1 MPPTFR
7 DWRRLLRCARLFL
20 TTVCLIVVVRGTD
33 ATRHFDVPSGAA
45 SSTLKQFATQA
56 GCEIVFSPRLVGPV
70 QTRPVQGRHSV
81 AEALELMLANTG
93 LVATQDKSGA
103 FAVRKRST
111 TSPAPPAPSSDT
123 PNRKSALDPPPPP
136 MKPRRLAALLA
147 AVFST
152 TVDTSAQSASSA
164 SSSSTAPTT
173 DKPDPALVLSPFEV
187 VENNRGYYGAN
198 TMSGTRI
205 NSKIEDLAS
214 SITVV
219 TKEQMA
225 DFALL
230 DINDIFA
237 YEAGTEGSATYT
249 DFSFNQSFQ
258 PNDNLAANPNTA
270 NRVRGLS
277 SANIAYGGFETSRR
291 VPLDPISSDAV
302 EISRGP
308 NSNLFGLGNASGTAN
323 TVPATANLSRNKLQT
338 QLRLEQYG
346 RLDGELGY
354 RESVDVNRVLLKDK
368 LAVRVSQV
376 FQRTEFNRQPSG
388 VKAERYNGMI
398 KYRPHRNTTLS
409 GTYQYFHQYGRRP
422 NSITP
427 RDAVTHWL
435 NAGAPT
441 WDPVTNTAYIAGS
454 PVNRNGQP
462 TTQLGQGVPN
472 LLSGAAVF
480 NSGFQTTG
488 RGTSLMMIDTTGVSY
503 WTAPR
508 GTTTNDALL
517 TTNAS
522 NNQPNNNYMLI
533 NPQTLRR
540 TQPLWTSDGA
550 VSSKELYDWSRINA
564 AAMNNFNEVTGT
576 SLVTLDQVVF
586 STPRQMLAGQVGWFR
601 EDSPTYRH
609 DFPTG
614 SAGSTYLYVDVNQR
628 RLDGTPNP
636 FFLRPY
642 FGMTETNVI
651 ERPLL
656 NDTYRTQLAYKL
668 DLRQERNWTRW
679 LGLHQF
685 SGFGEYKKNQ
695 LRSYHYQL
703 AMMDDHAWLPA
714 GTPRAN
720 SALLPGDTLP
730 QNRQSPTGSRSY
742 RFYYVG
748 DNQGYNVDYAPH
760 TGELRGTYPYS
771 WGNFAAGQSINE
783 PTELGLAASING
795 TAGAQNS
802 LKIQKTQGIVWQSH
816 LLKDRLITTLGLRR
830 DKVYTKSGVAA
841 RLLPDGKS
849 HDFEWDRQ
857 WEPGDY
863 KTNQGD
869 TKTAGAV
876 LKLTRWLSAHA
887 NKSDSFIPAD
897 PAIDLHGR
905 FLPNPQ
911 GKGEDW
917 GFSLNLFS
925 GKLVVRANQFI
936 TRTTNDRNGSSST
949 LATRSVKM
957 DVFDGQ
963 PARNFSLDVRTRQ
976 WLQATQP
983 GLTGAA
989 LDAAVAKEMQMDPQV
1004 LAMLQTSVNF
1014 GGLPIAQGQD
1024 ALSKGK
1030 EIELFF
1036 NPTSYWTIKANVTEN
1051 ETIQAAI
1058 AQDLLDYLEERM
1070 PVWTTLV
1077 DKETGQLWW
1086 DSSYE
1091 DRQMPRNY
1099 LPGNVSS
1106 PLAIAQQTV
1115 GKSLPQIRKY
1125 RANLSTNYYL
1135 RGITEHRWLR
1145 NINVGGAVRWED
1157 KASIGYYGVE
1167 SLPAII
1173 TALDRDRPIY
1183 DKSRY
1188 YVDLLAAYRTKI
1200 LANKVGL
1207 TVQLNVRNVTEGGRL
1222 QPVSAFP
1229 DGTPNAYRIVDPRQ
1243 FILTA
1248 TFDL

>member
-1 MPPTFR
+1 MNLHPPV
-7 DWRRLLRCARLFL
+7 LSCARPARCSSDPAIGL
-20 TTVCLIVVVRGTD
+20 VRK
-33 ATRHFDVPSGAA
+33 AA
-45 SSTLKQFATQA
+45 SASLALLFVASAWAQATGSAPAYNARYDRNGNGRLEPEEVTAMQA
-56 GCEIVFSPRLVGPV
+56 DQAKAAAAATTTAPATSDEIV
-70 QTRPVQGRHSV
+70 T
-81 AEALELMLANTG
+81 
-93 LVATQDKSGA
+93 
-103 FAVRKRST
+103 
-111 TSPAPPAPSSDT
+111 
-123 PNRKSALDPPPPP
+123 
-136 MKPRRLAALLA
+136 
-147 AVFST
+147 
-152 TVDTSAQSASSA
+152 
-164 SSSSTAPTT
+164 
-173 DKPDPALVLSPFEV
+173 LSPFEV
-187 VENNRGYYGAN
+187 VDNHRGYYAAN

-225 DFALL
+225 DFAML
-230 DINDIFA
+230 DINDVFA
-237 YEAGTEGSATYT
+237 YEAGTEGSQTYT
-249 DFSFNQSFQ
+249 DFSFNQSAQ

-323 TVPATANLSRNKLQT
+323 TVPATANLSRNKSQL

-346 RLDGELGY
+346 RLDGEMGY
-354 RESVDVNRVLLKDK
+354 RQSLDVNRVLLKDK
-368 LAVRVSQV
+368 LAVRFSEV

-388 VKAERYNGMI
+388 VKTERYNGMV
-398 KYRPHRNTTLS
+398 KYRPFRNTTIS
-409 GTYQYFHQYGRRP
+409 GTYQYYHSYGRRP

-427 RDAVTHWL
+427 RDAVSQWL
-435 NAGAPT
+435 AVGAPT
-441 WDPVTNTAYIAGS
+441 WDPVTNTAYINGS
-454 PVNRNGQP
+454 PVNRAGAP

-472 LLSGAAVF
+472 INAGAAIF
-480 NSGFQTTG
+480 NSAFQTTG
-488 RGTSLMMIDTTGVSY
+488 RGTSLMMIDTTGVAY

-508 GTTTNDALL
+508 GTTTQDALL
-517 TTNAS
+517 TTAAS
-522 NNQPNNNYMLI
+522 NNQTANNYMLI

-550 VSSKELYDWSRINA
+550 VSDKSIYDWSRINA
-564 AAMNNFNEVTGT
+564 AAMNNFDQSVGT
-576 SLVTLDQVVF
+576 SLLTVDQVF
-586 STPRQMLAGQVGWFR
+586 FNTPRHMLAGQAGWFR
-601 EDSPTYRH
+601 EDSPRYRQ

-614 SAGSTYLYVDVNQR
+614 SAGSTYLYVDVNQK

-642 FGMTETNVI
+642 FGMTETNVF

-656 NDTYRTQLAYKL
+656 NDTYRVQLAYKL
-668 DLRQERNWTRW
+668 DFTKETSKWARW

-685 SGFGEYKKNQ
+685 SGFGEHKKNE
-695 LRSYHYQL
+695 LWSYNYQL
-703 AMMDDHAWLPA
+703 AMLDDHAWLPA

-720 SALLPGDTLP
+720 SGILQGDTLP
-730 QNRQSPTGSRSY
+730 QDQPSPTGSRSY

-748 DNQGYNVDYAPH
+748 DNQGANIDYAPY
-760 TGELRGTYPYS
+760 TGELRGVFPYT
-771 WGNFAAGQSINE
+771 WGNFAAGRANHE
-783 PTELGLAASING
+783 PAQLGLAATVNG
-795 TAGAQNS
+795 TAGSGNS
-802 LKIQKTQGIVWQSH
+802 LKIQKTQGIVWQGH
-816 LLKDRLITTLGLRR
+816 FFNDRLVTTLGFRKDR
-830 DKVYTKSGVAA
+830 VYTKGGVNA

-849 HDFEWDRQ
+849 HDFAWDRQ
-857 WEPGDY
+857 WAPGDY
-863 KTNQGD
+863 EFNQGN
-869 TKTAGAV
+869 TRTTGAV

-887 NKSDSFIPAD
+887 NESDSFIPAD
-897 PAIDLHGR
+897 PAINLHGKL
-905 FLPNPQ
+905 LPNPQ
-911 GKGEDW
+911 GKGQDW
-917 GFSLNLFS
+917 GFSLNLFD
-925 GKLVVRANQFI
+925 GKFVVRANQFI
-936 TRTTNDRNGSSST
+936 TRTTNDRSGTSST

-963 PARNFSLDVRTRQ
+963 PARNFSLDTRARQ

-989 LDAAVAKEMQMDPQV
+989 LDAAVAKEIGMDLGV
-1004 LAMLQTSVNF
+1004 LQTLQDSVVF
-1014 GGLPIAQGQD
+1014 GNMPIAQGQD

-1030 EIELFF
+1030 EIEFNY
-1036 NPTSYWTIKANVTEN
+1036 NPTNYWTVRGSVTET
-1051 ETIQAAI
+1051 ESIQAAI
-1058 AQDLLDYLEERM
+1058 AQDLLDYLDERM
-1070 PVWTTLV
+1070 PIWTSIV
-1077 DKETGQLWW
+1077 DKETGQRWW

-1091 DRQMPRNY
+1091 GRQMPRNY

-1115 GKSLPQIRKY
+1115 GKSMPQVRKY
-1125 RANLSTNYYL
+1125 RASMSTNFYL
-1135 RGITEHRWLR
+1135 RGITEQRWLR

-1173 TALDRDRPIY
+1173 TALDRNRPIY
-1183 DKSRY
+1183 DRSRY
-1188 YVDLLAAYRTKI
+1188 YVDLLAAYRTK
-1200 LANKVGL
+1200 LFSNKVGM

-1222 QPVSAFP
+1222 QAVSAFP

-1243 FILTA
+1243 FILSA

>member
-1 MPPTFR
+1 MNFKP
-7 DWRRLLRCARLFL
+7 LVHACARHALSSFYQAG
-20 TTVCLIVVVRGTD
+20 RAG
-33 ATRHFDVPSGAA
+33 ARFRQAA
-45 SSTLKQFATQA
+45 SAA
-56 GCEIVFSPRLVGPV
+56 FSL
-70 QTRPVQGRHSV
+70 
-81 AEALELMLANTG
+81 L
-93 LVATQDKSGA
+93 LVATAVAQSTGATPAYVPRYDKNGNG
-103 FAVRKRST
+103 R
-111 TSPAPPAPSSDT
+111 
-123 PNRKSALDPPPPP
+123 LDPEEV
-136 MKPRRLAALLA
+136 AAMRADQAKA
-147 AVFST
+147 A
-152 TVDTSAQSASSA
+152 A
-164 SSSSTAPTT
+164 APV
-173 DKPDPALVLSPFEV
+173 PAAETPGEVVTLSPFEV
-187 VENNRGYYGAN
+187 VDNNRGYYAAN

-205 NSKIEDLAS
+205 NSKIADLAS

-225 DFALL
+225 DFAML
-230 DINDIFA
+230 DINDVFA
-237 YEAGTEGSATYT
+237 YEAGTEGSSTYT
-249 DFSFNQSFQ
+249 DFSFNQSAQ

-291 VPLDPISSDAV
+291 VPLDPISTEAV

-323 TVPATANLSRNKLQT
+323 MVPATANLSRNRNQL

-346 RLDGELGY
+346 RLDGEIGY
-354 RESVDVNRVLLKDK
+354 RESVDVNRVLLKNK
-368 LAVRVSQV
+368 LALRFSQV
-376 FQRTEFNRQPSG
+376 FQRTEYNRQPSG
-388 VKAERYNGMI
+388 VKAERYNAMV
-398 KYRPHRNTTLS
+398 KYRPFKNTTIS

-427 RDAVTHWL
+427 RDAVSQWL
-435 NAGAPT
+435 SVGAPT
-441 WDPVTNTAYIAGS
+441 WDPTTNTAYIDGS
-454 PVNRNGQP
+454 PVNRAGAP
-462 TTQLGQGVPN
+462 TNQLGQGVPN
-472 LLSGAAVF
+472 INAGTAMF
-480 NSGFQTTG
+480 NSAFQTTG

-508 GTTTNDALL
+508 GTTTQDALL
-517 TTNAS
+517 RTTAT
-522 NNQPNNNYMLI
+522 NNQTGNNYMLI

-550 VSSKELYDWSRINA
+550 VSDKSIYDWSQINA
-564 AAMNNFNEVTGT
+564 AAMNNFDQAVGT
-576 SLVTLDQVVF
+576 SLVTLDQVF
-586 STPRQMLAGQVGWFR
+586 FNTPRQMLAGQAGWFR
-601 EDSPTYRH
+601 EDSPRYRQ

-614 SAGSTYLYVDVNQR
+614 SAGSTYLYVDVNQK

-656 NDTYRTQLAYKL
+656 NDTYRVQLAYKL
-668 DLRQERNWTRW
+668 DLAQESSWMRW
-679 LGLHQF
+679 FGLHQF

-695 LRSYHYQL
+695 MRSYYYQL
-703 AMMDDHAWLPA
+703 AMLDDHAWLPA
-714 GTPRAN
+714 GTPRSN
-720 SALLPGDTLP
+720 SALLQGDTLP
-730 QNRQSPTGSRSY
+730 QDQQSPTGSRSY

-748 DNQGYNVDYAPH
+748 DNQGTNVDYAPY
-760 TGELRGTYPYS
+760 TGELRGVYPYT
-771 WGNFAAGQSINE
+771 WGNFAAGAVNHE

-802 LKIQKTQGIVWQSH
+802 LKIQKTQGIVWQGH
-816 LLKDRLITTLGLRR
+816 FLKDRLVTTLGFRKDR
-830 DKVYTKSGVAA
+830 VYTKSGVNA

-857 WEPGDY
+857 WANGDY
-863 KTNQGD
+863 EYNQGN
-869 TKTAGAV
+869 TRTTGAV

-887 NKSDSFIPAD
+887 NESDSFIPAD
-897 PAIDLHGR
+897 PAINLHGE

-911 GKGEDW
+911 GKGQDW
-917 GFSLNLFS
+917 GFSLNLFE
-925 GKLVVRANQFI
+925 GKFVVRANQFI
-936 TRTTNDRNGSSST
+936 TRTTNDRSGTSST

-963 PARNFSLDVRTRQ
+963 PARNFSLDVRARQ

-989 LDAAVAKEMQMDPQV
+989 LDEAVAKEIGMD
-1004 LAMLQTSVNF
+1004 LTTLQTLQDSVIF

-1030 EIELFF
+1030 EIEFNY
-1036 NPTSYWTIKANVTEN
+1036 NPTNYWTVRGSVTEN

-1058 AQDLLDYLEERM
+1058 AQDLLDYLNERM
-1070 PVWTTLV
+1070 PVWTSLV

-1091 DRQMPRNY
+1091 ERQMPRNY

-1115 GKSLPQIRKY
+1115 GKSLPQVRKY
-1125 RANLSTNYYL
+1125 RAAVSTNFYL
-1135 RGITEHRWLR
+1135 RGVSDQRWLK
-1145 NINVGGAVRWED
+1145 NINIGGAVRWED
-1157 KASIGYYGVE
+1157 KGSIGYYGVE
-1167 SLPAII
+1167 SLPTIV

-1188 YVDLLAAYRTKI
+1188 YVDLLAAYRTRI
-1200 LANKVGL
+1200 FSNKVGM

-1222 QPVSAFP
+1222 QAVSAFP
-1229 DGTPNAYRIVDPRQ
+1229 DGTPNAYRIIDPRQ